1 MVLDPR
7 ALDPWALLGVTRH
20 CAGCR
25 GPEGPWCRSCAATVV
40 GPAAYADLRPWPE
53 GLPPVTAASAYA
65 GPLREA
71 LVAFKDHGR
80 WSLRTT
86 LGSALAVAV
95 ARLLVDLPSHD
106 LERVTLVPVAGSP
119 GSVRSRDGDHVR
131 ELAEVAARDLRRAG
145 ADVRVRSGLAA
156 VRGRADQVGLGRAA
170 RAANLGDSMRAR
182 RGAEGLAGAVI
193 VDDLVTTGAT
203 LAEAARAL
211 RSAGCRPL
219 GAAVVAA
226 TRTRAA
232 TVHLPEG

>member
-1 MVLDPR
+1 MRLDPFS
-7 ALDPWALLGVTRH
+7 LLGVTRP

-25 GPEGPWCRSCAATVV
+25 GAGGPWCPSCAASLV

-53 GLPPVTAASAYA
+53 GLPPVTAASDYA

-80 WSLRTT
+80 WSLRTA
-86 LGSALAVAV
+86 LGSSLAVAV
-95 ARLLVDLPSHD
+95 AGLLVDLPPRD
-106 LERVTLVPVAGSP
+106 VVRLTLVPVAGSP
-119 GSVRSRDGDHVR
+119 GSVRARDGDHVR
-131 ELAEVAARDLRRAG
+131 ELAEVAARELRRAG
-145 ADVRVRSGLAA
+145 AEVRVRPGLAA

-170 RAANLGDSMRAR
+170 RAANLGGAMRAR
-182 RGAEGLAGAVI
+182 RGAEELAGVVL

-203 LAEAARAL
+203 LAEASRAL

-226 TRTRAA
+226 TRTRATA
-232 TVHLPEG
+232 LHLPDG